1 MQYQLVD
8 PWGGMKQG
16 MSDFTNTMQNI
27 ATIKQNKKRTQIMEE
42 ENERARA
49 AHKSVMLKNQY
60 QFVGMAYKTLDNIK
74 DNKSYHETMKFM
86 NNYADSLEKTSPD
99 AAKQIRES
107 MKKMPLYDGELY
119 QGMEGRRKNPDS
131 KFEAW
136 RQQTQ
141 LGNLAMLKILGDD
154 IKKDEVKFGTRT
166 YTKTDKK
173 GNKTEWKAE
182 SPEDAAAAEEEGF
195 TRGKTTEKKEP
206 TDTKSAFGKMLDEY
220 FELPK
225 DDPKRKLYEE
235 KLATKGMKITT
246 NPDGTTTIEMNAMQD
261 GGSVA
266 APTKAKIEK
275 DLLGANAQY
284 ASMVKVRKLF
294 KPEYQMLGTRWKTF
308 ESKWKEK
315 LQDTPLNKFID
326 TDLNDK
332 DRKLLTDYSE
342 YRREAIGN
350 LNAYIK
356 DVTGAQMSEKEAKR
370 LMKAVPNPGMGLFD
384 GDSPTEFKAKMD
396 GVMDNLDRSIARY
409 NYVLK
414 NGLSKDA
421 LTNDTMSLESMDKI
435 IQDRAKE
442 IQKSI
447 KSENTSFA
455 DDLIS
460 TMVTKQIQEEF
471 GLRFN

>member
-166 YTKTDKK
+166 MTKTDGGKK
-173 GNKTEWKAE
+173 KTRKVV
-182 SPEDAAAAEEEGF
+182 SPEGFEESKKEGYAWGEEEAVQETPEAKGA
-195 TRGKTTEKKEP
+195 RELTEKKDLETHKASLKP
-206 TDTKSAFGKMLDEY
+206 PAETTDAKEAAKFKYAKQLESFKTTLPDEDKKDWGELQVADENSPLKPGTVFMEKKDGQIKIFNQDEKGTLTENEVQRSIVELSYAFDNPEKKAA
-220 FELPK
+220 ELTVAFNK
-225 DDPKRKLYEE
+225 KRKS
-235 KLATKGMKITT
+235 GMDISGAWASVLE
-246 NPDGTTTIEMNAMQD
+246 DIYGSGS
-261 GGSVA
+261 GG
-266 APTKAKIEK
+266 E
-275 DLLGANAQY
+275 GA
-284 ASMVKVRKLF
+284 
-294 KPEYQMLGTRWKTF
+294 
-308 ESKWKEK
+308 
-315 LQDTPLNKFID
+315 
-326 TDLNDK
+326 
-332 DRKLLTDYSE
+332 DYSILWE
-342 YRREAIGN
+342 
-350 LNAYIK
+350 
-356 DVTGAQMSEKEAKR
+356 Q
-370 LMKAVPNPGMGLFD
+370 
-384 GDSPTEFKAKMD
+384 
-396 GVMDNLDRSIARY
+396 
-409 NYVLK
+409 
-414 NGLSKDA
+414 
-421 LTNDTMSLESMDKI
+421 
-435 IQDRAKE
+435 
-442 IQKSI
+442 
-447 KSENTSFA
+447 
-455 DDLIS
+455 
-460 TMVTKQIQEEF
+460 
-471 GLRFN
+471 